1 MCDWEVQRFCIFKGN
16 RKGEHFQE
24 KDMEAKI
31 IVWWNEPFYSFSNF
45 YWRKVGF
52 GIIILGQLREEEGN
66 GSDDFSLVFSFMVIL
81 WERKHLEQI
90 EVIRK
95 SHPKISWIIYIY
107 VSIWI
112 KILELTMIW
121 KIY

>member
-1 MCDWEVQRFCIFKGN
+1 MCDWEVQRFWIFKGN

-66 GSDDFSLVFSFMVIL
+66 GSDDFSLVFSFMVIYL
-81 WERKHLEQI
+81 CSVWGHGNQ
-90 EVIRK
+90 VILCL
-95 SHPKISWIIYIY
+95 
-107 VSIWI
+107 V
-112 KILELTMIW
+112 ILRSFI
-121 KIY
+121 